1 MLKGKEQHIKS
12 VSVNKA
18 FCTINI
24 SNHCNLSCTY
34 CYRNKKETSHLRLKD
49 LDTIIESIINNIYP
63 NASEYSFSFS
73 YTSESSLDLESLRYF
88 DSLIAKYEGYLF
100 SEKDFKEI
108 SPDILFDKLPNEIKN
123 KYSTKIKNDYYID
136 ILNQILQKE
145 KLWLFFDYSNNSYL
159 VKDLKYNF
167 SPSISKTVTANRQI
181 TNHFLNII

>member
-100 SEKDFKEI
+100 S
-108 SPDILFDKLPNEIKN
+108 
-123 KYSTKIKNDYYID
+123 
-136 ILNQILQKE
+136 
-145 KLWLFFDYSNNSYL
+145 
-159 VKDLKYNF
+159 LKF
-167 SPSISKTVTANRQI
+167 E
-181 TNHFLNII
+181 FLNKTQPEEV

>member
-1 MLKGKEQHIKS
+1 MYKCEHFKIQEL
-12 VSVNKA
+12 VSKIVYDRFKDFAWSFFDENV
-18 FCTINI
+18 
-24 SNHCNLSCTY
+24 
-34 CYRNKKETSHLRLKD
+34 LKD

-123 KYSTKIKNDYYID
+123 KYSTKIKNDNYID

-145 KLWLFFDYSNNSYL
+145 KLWLFL
-159 VKDLKYNF
+159 T
-167 SPSISKTVTANRQI
+167 IQI
-181 TNHFLNII
+181 ILIL